1 MLKKKIVFPIL
12 ATLLCSSCNISSTSE
27 EIDYEKLY
35 GKNYKV
41 ENTTADKQY
50 LYGMCDLGWSEHSW
64 NNPPISHDMQA
75 ELYKNLGC
83 KSVRVWLHC
92 NWLMDDPNTYNEE
105 GLALARNIVEK
116 LTSYDFQIIG
126 MNHSNFHPSGYENS
140 SDTVCKPARD
150 LEPGS
155 EYMKWLED
163 YKTTWYNLVSAFP
176 EIKYWEIDNEPNN
189 DVFFTKLSGGTFSLK
204 EKAAIYTDMMYYASL
219 GIHEANPDAVTVMG
233 GLVTWNAE
241 TFLQY
246 LYDNIYSL
254 SSWSNY
260 PDDYFQVACWHPYTS
275 DFEYNKYK
283 KLNDD
288 IYNVIKTNEKKDK
301 KVFLTEFGF
310 SEVNVPLQK
319 QLEWLPQVYDVFEK
333 AEYIEAVHYFRPFD
347 DLGSTWGASTEK
359 YFGLFTDPL
368 SHGIDGS
375 NKVLA
380 APKETAYK
388 FQELA
393 GGTGSLTV
401 YQDFI
406 LASKE

>member
-1 MLKKKIVFPIL
+1 MNKKFAIPLL
-12 ATLLCSSCNISSTSE
+12 ATLLCCSCNNVSTSSD
-27 EIDYEKLY
+27 ISDLEKMY

-41 ENTTADKQY
+41 ENTIVDKQN

-64 NNPPISHDMQA
+64 NNPPISHDQQV
-75 ELYKNLGC
+75 ELYKNLGV

-92 NWLMDDPNTYNEE
+92 NWLMDDPNTYDDQ

-116 LTSYDFQIIG
+116 LTSNNFQIIG
-126 MNHSNFHPSGYENS
+126 MNHSNFHSSGYENS
-140 SDTVCKPARD
+140 NQTVSKPARD

-163 YKTTWYNLVSAFP
+163 YKTTWYNIVKAFP

-189 DVFFTKLSGGTFSLK
+189 DVFFPKLSGGNFTLK
-204 EKAAIYTDMMYYASL
+204 EKAAIYTDMMYFASL
-219 GIHEANPDAVTVMG
+219 GIHEANPDAITVMG

-254 SSWSNY
+254 TSWSNY

-275 DFEYNKYK
+275 DFEYEKFK

-288 IYNVIKTNEKKDK
+288 IYSIIKNNEGKDK
-301 KVFLTEFGF
+301 KVFFTEFGF
-310 SEVNVPLQK
+310 SEVNVSMQT
-319 QLEWLPQVYDVFEK
+319 QLEWLPQVYDIFEK
-333 AEYIEAVHYFRPFD
+333 LSYLEAVHYFRMFD

-359 YFGLFTDPL
+359 QFGLFTDPI
-368 SHGIDGS
+368 SHGIGGT
-375 NKVLA
+375 NEILA
-380 APKETAYK
+380 APKANAYK

-401 YQDFI
+401 YQDYI
-406 LASKE
+406 LNNK